1 MHFEDENGDLR
12 ITALF
17 DGHYI
22 GDIILERVMFECRV
36 VGDRVVVTGVREE
49 DREYFNRLKT
59 KNLLE
64 KVTKWVQDHDLF
76 EDMDG
81 NDVYLCP
88 SCEETPPPEELR
100 KVAELAL
107 LALKQ
112 LDE

>member
-17 DGHYI
+17 DGNYI
-22 GDIILERVMFECRV
+22 GDIILDRVMFECRV
-36 VGDRVVVTGVREE
+36 VEDKVVVTGVREE
-49 DREYFNRLKT
+49 DKEYFNRLKT

-64 KVTKWVQDHDLF
+64 KVTEWVQDHDLF
-76 EDMDG
+76 EDIDG
-81 NDVYLCP
+81 NDVYLRP